1 MMTKIFILIVLSALS
16 FQLFSACDSKDK
28 GIGPVSKV
36 ELKPFDNVLASKGKD
51 VFDKNCLI
59 CHRFDKEFTGPNLTG
74 ITKIRTPEF
83 IMNMILNPEGMEK
96 ENETIKELAKKYPM
110 RMKTQNISEP
120 DARAILEYL
129 RKIDGN

>member
-1 MMTKIFILIVLSALS
+1 MNKIIPLFVLTTLS
-16 FQLFSACDSKDK
+16 LVFLFGCGSKDK

-36 ELKPFDNVLASKGKD
+36 EYKPFDNVLASKGED
-51 VFDKNCLI
+51 LFNKNCLT
-59 CHRFDKEFTGPNLTG
+59 CHRFDREFTGPNLTG
-74 ITKIRTPEF
+74 VTKNRTPEF

-110 RMKTQNISEP
+110 RMKYQNISEQ

-129 RKIDGN
+129 RKIDKD

>member
-1 MMTKIFILIVLSALS
+1 MKSKIIILIVISAVFVQLLSG
-16 FQLFSACDSKDK
+16 CGSKDK

-36 ELKPFDNVLASKGKD
+36 ELKPFDNVLASKGED
-51 VFDKNCLI
+51 VFNKNCLT
-59 CHRFDKEFTGPNLTG
+59 CHRFDRELTGPNLTG

-110 RMKTQNISEP
+110 RMKFQNISEP
-120 DARAILEYL
+120 DARAILEYF
-129 RKIDGN
+129 RKIDGK